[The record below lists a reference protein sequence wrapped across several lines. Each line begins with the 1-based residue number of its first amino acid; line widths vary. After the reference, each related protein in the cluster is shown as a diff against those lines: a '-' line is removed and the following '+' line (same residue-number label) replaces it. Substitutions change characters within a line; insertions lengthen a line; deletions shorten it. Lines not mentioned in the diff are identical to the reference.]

1 LLSGEARRMACREG
15 GHELLM
21 LVGMEIARGE
31 PENSNPQQSVWRVP
45 VKKTLLSAVLVLGL
59 LLASNLLAKAEPS
72 IKLGYAKC
80 AHCTPMS
87 LTPQYAKGVQIDA
100 VGFNTGTDA
109 LTALVTKNIDV
120 AQVTYLHYVIALD
133 KGFDVVAISGQ
144 VNGGSAMLVANDLPV
159 MPDDWASLKKLIADY
174 KAAGKPFRV
183 AASRGNAQDI
193 HMRGAFAKQGIDINK
208 DVQFI
213 NIPNPS
219 DHLQALRRGEI
230 ELICTVE
237 PFATQILQN
246 KAAKLFGLPYD
257 QAAGK
262 LTNIILTRSDVV
274 AAKPKE
280 LEETVRAVVKVDEF
294 IMADKA
300 ALIDVI
306 SKVTGLDKA
315 IATGAVENL
324 DPDPKMYRGSAVAI
338 AAMMRDLKYIN
349 SDVSAA
355 VEKNMDYR
363 FLEAATGKPKT
374 DLGY

>member
-1 LLSGEARRMACREG
+1 MRTLILRAFFA
-15 GHELLM
+15 
-21 LVGMEIARGE
+21 LVIAASL
-31 PENSNPQQSVWRVP
+31 P
-45 VKKTLLSAVLVLGL
+45 SA
-59 LLASNLLAKAEPS
+59 AQAEDLPT
-72 IKLGYAKC
+72 ITLGYAKC

-87 LTPQYAKGVQIDA
+87 LTPQYATGVKIDA

-109 LTALVTKNIDV
+109 LTALVSKNIDV
-120 AQVTYLHYVIALD
+120 AQVTYLHYAIALD

-159 MPDDWASLKKLIADY
+159 TPNDWASLKKVIADY

-193 HMRGAFAKQGIDINK
+193 HMRGAFAKQGIDINR

-237 PFATQILQN
+237 PFATQILQS

-262 LTNIILTRSDVV
+262 LTNLILTRSDVV
-274 AAKPKE
+274 ATKFKA
-280 LEETVRAVVKVDEF
+280 LVETVRAVVKVDEF
-294 IMADKA
+294 IAKDKG

-324 DPDPKMYRGSAVAI
+324 DPDPKMYRASAVAI

-355 VEKNMDYR
+355 VEKNLDYR
-363 FLEAATGKPKT
+363 FLEAATGKPKSE
-374 DLGY
+374 LGY

>member
-1 LLSGEARRMACREG
+1 MKKFLLA
-15 GHELLM
+15 
-21 LVGMEIARGE
+21 
-31 PENSNPQQSVWRVP
+31 
-45 VKKTLLSAVLVLGL
+45 AVLALGFNSVHAPDS
-59 LLASNLLAKAEPS
+59 LAQAEPV

-109 LTALVTKNIDV
+109 LTALVSKNIDV
-120 AQVTYLHYVIALD
+120 AQVTYLHYAIALD

-144 VNGGSAMLVANDLPV
+144 VNGGSAMLVANDLDVVPN
-159 MPDDWASLKKLIADY
+159 DWASLKKVIADY
-174 KAAGKPFRV
+174 KSAGKPFRV

-219 DHLQALRRGEI
+219 DHLQALRRSEI

-237 PFATQILQN
+237 PFATQILQA
-246 KAAKLFGLPYD
+246 KAAKMFGLPYD

-280 LEETVRAVVKVDEF
+280 LENTVRAVVKVDEF
-294 IMADKA
+294 ISADHA

-306 SKVTGLDKA
+306 SKVTGLDKT
-315 IATGAVENL
+315 IAAGAVENM
-324 DPDPKMYRGSAVAI
+324 DPDPKMYRASAVAI
-338 AAMMRDLKYIN
+338 AGMMRDLKYIN

-355 VEKNMDYR
+355 VEKHLDYR
-363 FLEAATGKPKT
+363 FLEAATGKPKSE
-374 DLGY
+374 LGY

>member
-1 LLSGEARRMACREG
+1 
-15 GHELLM
+15 
-21 LVGMEIARGE
+21 
-31 PENSNPQQSVWRVP
+31 
-45 VKKTLLSAVLVLGL
+45 VKKFLLAAVLALGF
-59 LLASNLLAKAEPS
+59 ASLHAPDSFAQAEPV

-109 LTALVTKNIDV
+109 LTALVSKNIDV
-120 AQVTYLHYVIALD
+120 AQVTYLHYAIALD

-144 VNGGSAMLVANDLPV
+144 VNGGSAMLVANDLEV
-159 MPDDWASLKKLIADY
+159 VPDDWASLKKAIADY

-183 AASRGNAQDI
+183 AASRGNSQDI

-237 PFATQILQN
+237 PFATQILQA

-280 LEETVRAVVKVDEF
+280 LENTVRAIVKVDEF
-294 IMADKA
+294 ISADHA

-306 SKVTGLDKA
+306 SKVTGLDKT
-315 IATGAVENL
+315 IAAGAVENM
-324 DPDPKMYRGSAVAI
+324 DPDPKMYRASAI
-338 AAMMRDLKYIN
+338 AIAGMMRDLKYIN

-363 FLEAATGKPKT
+363 FLEAATGKPKSE
-374 DLGY
+374 LGY

>member
-1 LLSGEARRMACREG
+1 MTRC
-15 GHELLM
+15 
-21 LVGMEIARGE
+21 
-31 PENSNPQQSVWRVP
+31 
-45 VKKTLLSAVLVLGL
+45 
-59 LLASNLLAKAEPS
+59 LLALFAALIVALVHPGCGVAQEAAT

-87 LTPQYAKGVQIDA
+87 LTPQFAEGVTIDA

-109 LTALVTKNIDV
+109 LTALVSKNIDI
-120 AQVTYLHYVIALD
+120 AQVTYLHYAIALD

-144 VNGGSAMLVANDLPV
+144 VNGGSAMLVANDLNVVPN
-159 MPDDWASLKKLIADY
+159 DWDSLKKLIAKY
-174 KAAGKPFRV
+174 KADGKPFRV

-193 HMRGAFAKQGIDINK
+193 HMRGAFARQGIDINK

-219 DHLQALRRGEI
+219 DHLQALRRGEV
-230 ELICTVE
+230 ELICSVE
-237 PFATQILQN
+237 PFATQILQA
-246 KAAKLFGLPYD
+246 KAAKFFGLPYD

-262 LTNIILTRSDVV
+262 LTNLVVTRSDVI
-274 AAKPKE
+274 AAKPKAVE
-280 LEETVRAVVKVDEF
+280 NTVRAIVKVDDY
-294 IMADKA
+294 IAANKP

-306 SKVTGLDKA
+306 SKVTGLDKS

-324 DPDPKMYRGSAVAI
+324 DPDPKMYRTSAVAI
-338 AAMMRDLKYIN
+338 AQMMRDLKYIN

-355 VEKNMDYR
+355 VEKHMDYR

>member
-1 LLSGEARRMACREG
+1 MGLATDICDCK
-15 GHELLM
+15 
-21 LVGMEIARGE
+21 
-31 PENSNPQQSVWRVP
+31 PPCWRLTVN
-45 VKKTLLSAVLVLGL
+45 KI
-59 LLASNLLAKAEPS
+59 LLAALIAFALAPLSSRAGFAQADGK

-80 AHCTPMS
+80 AHCSAMS
-87 LTPQYAKGVQIDA
+87 LTPQFGKTVQIDA

-109 LTALVTKNIDV
+109 LTALVSKNVDI
-120 AQVTYLHYVIALD
+120 AQVTYLHYAIALD

-144 VNGGSAMLVANDLPV
+144 INGGSAMLVANDLDVIPN
-159 MPDDWASLKKLIADY
+159 DWASLKKVIAEY
-174 KAAGKPFRV
+174 KVAGKPFRV

-208 DVQFI
+208 DVQFV

-219 DHLQALRRGEI
+219 DHLQALRRGEV

-294 IMADKA
+294 IAGDKA
-300 ALIDVI
+300 ALVDVI
-306 SKVTGLDKA
+306 VKITGLDKA
-315 IATGAVENL
+315 IAARAIENL
-324 DPDPKMYRGSAVAI
+324 DPDPKLYRASAVAI
-338 AAMMRDLKYIN
+338 AGMMRDLKYIN

-355 VEKNMDYR
+355 VVKNMDYR
-363 FLEAATGKPKT
+363 FLEAVTGKPKS